1 MKVFIDGMTC
11 NHCKIRVEKAL
22 AEIEGIK
29 RAVVNLEGGF
39 AVVETEKDIPVEVL
53 KEVIENTGYTFVR
66 IEN

>member
-39 AVVETEKDIPVEVL
+39 AVVETEKIFQW
-53 KEVIENTGYTFVR
+53 KC
-66 IEN
+66 

>member
-22 AEIEGIK
+22 AEIVGIK